1 MSPIFVQDDW
11 NGRALL
17 NFEIMEEEQSQSPI
31 PRIDIPSME
40 ADMAFFEA
48 RLSLAEHADD
58 TAYQRAQVKA
68 YQTLGRLIGDTL
80 ARLRTPRPTASD
92 NNNAAA

>member
-1 MSPIFVQDDW
+1 
-11 NGRALL
+11 
-17 NFEIMEEEQSQSPI
+17 MEKTQSQSPI

-48 RLSLAEHADD
+48 RLSLAEHAHD

-80 ARLRTPRPTASD
+80 ARLRKPEAPASD
-92 NNNAAA
+92 SNNAAA